1 MMNVNIL
8 NNTIK
13 GIVQQIPLV
22 NSFFTTTP
30 YESWNVK
37 EVQYGS
43 VSFVITKVSTRE
55 STTTYD
61 AVIYYADRLLEDNA
75 NKDSIHSDSAVVIQ
89 TIVGALNQSGDYL
102 EVSYPVGITLF
113 EQDFADSLAGG
124 YASLTIAT
132 EGMGECF
139 EEFDIPQ
146 IVGTSAYYT
155 KEEINELFP
164 LRNELSTVA
173 YTGLFADLRGIP
185 DLVTTQQY
193 NITNEGFNTEIS
205 ALKQQIQGGVKE
217 SYFNEWKTGIENEL
231 DDKIARVDY
240 ETTTSRIDNKIGLL
254 DKAVESRVDKNTF
267 NRFADSVQTE
277 LEDRVTKQQYNAVN
291 DRIDGLQTAIGDK
304 VSVQQYNGLVAKD
317 ESITKELENRVT
329 KQQFAQLDKAVDDAL
344 DSIADKA
351 DKSSLDSFIDGQNTI
366 NVNLAVELKNKVSVP
381 YYETEMAVINSE
393 LDGKVSRTEF
403 DHYADNMDKTTE
415 SLQTAIDAKV
425 GTSTFTGKMTEIDNA
440 LADRV
445 TTQQYNS
452 VNNRIDGL
460 QTAIDAKVGVDQLE
474 DFGEGVN
481 VVITNLAVEVANKL
495 DADYF
500 EGFRENIENE
510 VDSKVSRQSFDQF
523 AENVYTK
530 TQSDTIVTTKI
541 DRSFNAYIG
550 SEEFKEL
557 VADSIDENLE
567 MVVEDVTEEV
577 RGKLDEL
584 VGEEVNEQIG
594 QFVTIDELEDA
605 VSSQYNDYIGSEEFR
620 DSIDQLVADRIETQ
634 TGGFVTKTEL
644 ASKNYVSKYYVD
656 GAIVSVTN
664 ETDDKIQVLREEI
677 PSIELDNY
685 YTKEEVDA
693 KIANSGGTGADV
705 DLTDYYTKNEVNA
718 ELEKYYTKTEVDAI
732 IGDIGSV
739 LNAILY
745 EK

>member
-13 GIVQQIPLV
+13 GIVEQIPLV

-43 VSFVITKVSTRE
+43 VSFVITKISTRE

-89 TIVGALNQSGDYL
+89 TIVGALNQYGDYL

-124 YASLTIAT
+124 YASITIAT

-139 EEFDIPQ
+139 DEFDIPQ

-164 LRNELSTVA
+164 LRNDLSTVA
-173 YTGLFADLRGIP
+173 YTGLFADLRGVP

-193 NITNEGFNTEIS
+193 NITNEGFNAEIS

-217 SYFNEWKTGIENEL
+217 SYFNEWKTGIETEL
-231 DDKIARVDY
+231 GDKIARVDY

-254 DKAVESRVDKNTF
+254 DKAVESRVDNKTF
-267 NRFADSVQTE
+267 NGFAESVQTE
-277 LEDRVTKQQYNAVN
+277 LADRVTTQQYNAVN

-317 ESITKELENRVT
+317 ESITKEL
-329 KQQFAQLDKAVDDAL
+329 
-344 DSIADKA
+344 ADKA
-351 DKSSLDSFIDGQNTI
+351 DKSALDSFIDGQNTI

-393 LDGKVSRTEF
+393 IDGKVSRTEF
-403 DHYADNMDKTTE
+403 DHYADNVDKTIE

-425 GTSTFTGKMTEIDNA
+425 STSTFTGKMTEIDKS

-445 TTQQYNS
+445 TTQQYNA

-460 QTAIDAKVGVDQLE
+460 QTAIDAKVGADQLE

-500 EGFRENIENE
+500 EWFRENIENE

-530 TQSDTIVTTKI
+530 KQTDTIVTTKI

-567 MVVEDVTEEV
+567 MVVEDVTEKV
-577 RGKLDEL
+577 RGRLDEL

-634 TGGFVTKTEL
+634 TGGFVSKTEL

-664 ETDDKIQVLREEI
+664 ETDDKIQSLREEI

-693 KIANSGGTGADV
+693 KIANSGGGSADV

>member
-8 NNTIK
+8 NDTIK

-89 TIVGALNQSGDYL
+89 TIVGALNQCGDYL

-113 EQDFADSLAGG
+113 EQDFTDSLAGG

-173 YTGLFADLRGIP
+173 YTGLFADLRGVP

-231 DDKIARVDY
+231 GDKIARVDY

-254 DKAVESRVDKNTF
+254 DKAVESRVDKDTF

-277 LEDRVTKQQYNAVN
+277 LEDRVT
-291 DRIDGLQTAIGDK
+291 T
-304 VSVQQYNGLVAKD
+304 QQYNGLVAKD

-329 KQQFAQLDKAVDDAL
+329 KSTFAQLDKAVDDAL

-403 DHYADNMDKTTE
+403 DHYADNMDKTIE

-425 GTSTFTGKMTEIDNA
+425 STNTFTGKMTEIDNA

-452 VNNRIDGL
+452 VNNRIDGI
-460 QTAIDAKVGVDQLE
+460 QTAIDAKVGADQLE

-530 TQSDTIVTTKI
+530 QQTDTIVTTKI

-644 ASKNYVSKYYVD
+644 TSKNYVSKYYVD

-664 ETDDKIQVLREEI
+664 ETDDKIQALREEI

-693 KIANSGGTGADV
+693 KIANSGGGTADV

>member
-8 NNTIK
+8 NDTIK

-89 TIVGALNQSGDYL
+89 TIVGALNQCGDYL

-173 YTGLFADLRGIP
+173 YTGLFADLRGVP

-193 NITNEGFNTEIS
+193 NITNEGFNNEIS

-217 SYFNEWKTGIENEL
+217 SYFNKWKSGIENEL
-231 DDKIARVDY
+231 DDKISRVDY

-254 DKAVESRVDKNTF
+254 DKAVESRVDKETF
-267 NRFADSVQTE
+267 NGFADSVQTE
-277 LEDRVTKQQYNAVN
+277 LEDRVT
-291 DRIDGLQTAIGDK
+291 T
-304 VSVQQYNGLVAKD
+304 QQYNGLVAKD

-415 SLQTAIDAKV
+415 SLQTAIDSKV
-425 GTSTFTGKMTEIDNA
+425 STSTFTGKMTEIDNA

-460 QTAIDAKVGVDQLE
+460 QTAIDAKVGADQLE

-530 TQSDTIVTTKI
+530 QQTDTIVTTKI

-644 ASKNYVSKYYVD
+644 TSKNYVSKYYVD

-664 ETDDKIQVLREEI
+664 ETDDKIQALREEI

-693 KIANSGGTGADV
+693 KIANSGGAGADV

>member
-8 NNTIK
+8 NDTIK

-89 TIVGALNQSGDYL
+89 TIVGALNQCGDYL

-113 EQDFADSLAGG
+113 EQDFTDSLAGG

-217 SYFNEWKTGIENEL
+217 SYFNEWKSGIENEL

-254 DKAVESRVDKNTF
+254 DKAVESRVDKETF
-267 NRFADSVQTE
+267 NGFVDSVQTE
-277 LEDRVTKQQYNAVN
+277 LEDRVT
-291 DRIDGLQTAIGDK
+291 T
-304 VSVQQYNGLVAKD
+304 QQYNGLVAKD

-403 DHYADNMDKTTE
+403 DHYADNMDKTIE

-425 GTSTFTGKMTEIDNA
+425 STSTFTGKMTEIDNA

-452 VNNRIDGL
+452 VNNRIDGI
-460 QTAIDAKVGVDQLE
+460 QTAIDAKVGADQLE

-530 TQSDTIVTTKI
+530 QQTDTIVTTKI

-664 ETDDKIQVLREEI
+664 ETDDKIQALREDI

>member
-75 NKDSIHSDSAVVIQ
+75 NKESIHSDSAVVIQ
-89 TIVGALNQSGDYL
+89 TIVGALNQCGDYL

-139 EEFDIPQ
+139 DEFDIPQ

-164 LRNELSTVA
+164 LRNDLSTVA
-173 YTGLFADLRGIP
+173 YTGLFADLRGVP

-193 NITNEGFNTEIS
+193 NITNEGFNNEIS
-205 ALKQQIQGGVKE
+205 ALKQQIQGSVKE

-254 DKAVESRVDKNTF
+254 DKAVESRVDKEQF
-267 NRFADSVQTE
+267 NRFAEGIQTE
-277 LEDRVTKQQYNAVN
+277 LA
-291 DRIDGLQTAIGDK
+291 DK
-304 VSVQQYNGLVAKD
+304 VTTQQYNGLVAKD

-329 KQQFAQLDKAVDDAL
+329 KQEFAQLDKAVDDAL

-351 DKSSLDSFIDGQNTI
+351 DKSALDSFIEGQNTI

-403 DHYADNMDKTTE
+403 DHYAGNMGKTIE

-425 GTSTFTGKMTEIDNA
+425 STSTFTGKMTEIDNA

-445 TTQQYNS
+445 TKQQYNA

-460 QTAIDAKVGVDQLE
+460 QTAIDAKVGADQLE

-500 EGFRENIENE
+500 EGFRESIENE

-530 TQSDTIVTTKI
+530 KQTDTIVTNKI

-693 KIANSGGTGADV
+693 KIANSGGAGADV

>member
-8 NNTIK
+8 NDTIK

-89 TIVGALNQSGDYL
+89 TIVGALNQCGDYL

-113 EQDFADSLAGG
+113 EQDFTDSLAGG

-155 KEEINELFP
+155 KEEIKELFP

-193 NITNEGFNTEIS
+193 NTTNEGFNTEIS

-217 SYFNEWKTGIENEL
+217 SYFNEWKSGIENEL

-277 LEDRVTKQQYNAVN
+277 LEDRVTKQQYN
-291 DRIDGLQTAIGDK
+291 
-304 VSVQQYNGLVAKD
+304 GLVAKD
-317 ESITKELENRVT
+317 ESITKELDNRVT

-425 GTSTFTGKMTEIDNA
+425 STSTFTGKMTEIDKA

-460 QTAIDAKVGVDQLE
+460 KTAIDAKVGADQLE

-530 TQSDTIVTTKI
+530 QQTDTIVTTKI

-644 ASKNYVSKYYVD
+644 TSKNYVSKYYVD

-664 ETDDKIQVLREEI
+664 ETDDKIQSLREEI

-693 KIANSGGTGADV
+693 KIANSGGAGADV

>member
-89 TIVGALNQSGDYL
+89 TIVGALNQCGDYL

-113 EQDFADSLAGG
+113 EQDFTDSLAGG

-254 DKAVESRVDKNTF
+254 DKAVESRVDKKTF
-267 NRFADSVQTE
+267 NGFADSVQTE
-277 LEDRVTKQQYNAVN
+277 LADRVT
-291 DRIDGLQTAIGDK
+291 T
-304 VSVQQYNGLVAKD
+304 QQYNGLVAKD

-393 LDGKVSRTEF
+393 LDGKVARTEF

-425 GTSTFTGKMTEIDNA
+425 STSTFTGKMTEIDNA

-460 QTAIDAKVGVDQLE
+460 KTAIDAKVGADQLE

-530 TQSDTIVTTKI
+530 QQTDTIVTTKI

-644 ASKNYVSKYYVD
+644 TSKNYVSKYYVD

-664 ETDDKIQVLREEI
+664 ETDDKIQSLREEI

-693 KIANSGGTGADV
+693 KIANSGGGTADV

>member
-89 TIVGALNQSGDYL
+89 TIVGALNQCGDYL

-139 EEFDIPQ
+139 DEFDIPQ

-164 LRNELSTVA
+164 LRNDLSTVA
-173 YTGLFADLRGIP
+173 YTGLFADLRGVP

-254 DKAVESRVDKNTF
+254 DKAVESRVDKEQF
-267 NRFADSVQTE
+267 NRFAEGVQTE
-277 LEDRVTKQQYNAVN
+277 LADRVT
-291 DRIDGLQTAIGDK
+291 T
-304 VSVQQYNGLVAKD
+304 QQYNGLVAKD
-317 ESITKELENRVT
+317 ASITKELENRVT
-329 KQQFAQLDKAVDDAL
+329 KQEFAQLDKAIDDAL

-351 DKSSLDSFIDGQNTI
+351 DKSALDSFIEGQNTI

-403 DHYADNMDKTTE
+403 DHYAGNMGKTIE

-425 GTSTFTGKMTEIDNA
+425 STSTFTGKMTEIDNA

-445 TTQQYNS
+445 TTQQYNA

-460 QTAIDAKVGVDQLE
+460 KTAIDAKVGADQLE

-530 TQSDTIVTTKI
+530 KQTDTIVTNKI

-664 ETDDKIQVLREEI
+664 ETDDKIQSLREEI

-693 KIANSGGTGADV
+693 KIANSGGGTADV

>member
-89 TIVGALNQSGDYL
+89 TIVGALNQCGDYL

-139 EEFDIPQ
+139 DEFDIPQ

-164 LRNELSTVA
+164 LRNDLSTVA
-173 YTGLFADLRGIP
+173 YTGLFADLRGVP

-205 ALKQQIQGGVKE
+205 ALKQQIQGSVKE

-254 DKAVESRVDKNTF
+254 DKAVESRVDKEQF
-267 NRFADSVQTE
+267 NRFAEGIQTE
-277 LEDRVTKQQYNAVN
+277 LA
-291 DRIDGLQTAIGDK
+291 DK
-304 VSVQQYNGLVAKD
+304 VTTQQYNGLVAKD

-329 KQQFAQLDKAVDDAL
+329 KQEFAQLDKAVDDAL

-351 DKSSLDSFIDGQNTI
+351 DKSALDSFIDGQNTI

-403 DHYADNMDKTTE
+403 DHYADNMGKTIE

-425 GTSTFTGKMTEIDNA
+425 STSTFTGKMTEIDNA

-445 TTQQYNS
+445 TKQEYNA

-460 QTAIDAKVGVDQLE
+460 QTAIDAKVGADQLE

-500 EGFRENIENE
+500 EGFRESIENE

-530 TQSDTIVTTKI
+530 KQTDTIVTNKI

-644 ASKNYVSKYYVD
+644 SSKNYVSKYYVD

-664 ETDDKIQVLREEI
+664 ETDDKIQSLREEI

-693 KIANSGGTGADV
+693 KIANSGGAGADV

>member
-8 NNTIK
+8 NDTIK

-89 TIVGALNQSGDYL
+89 TIVGALNQCGDYL

-113 EQDFADSLAGG
+113 EQDFTDSLAGG

-155 KEEINELFP
+155 KEEINDLFP

-231 DDKIARVDY
+231 DDKISRVDY

-254 DKAVESRVDKNTF
+254 DKAVESRVDKETF
-267 NRFADSVQTE
+267 NGFADSVQTE
-277 LEDRVTKQQYNAVN
+277 LEDRVT
-291 DRIDGLQTAIGDK
+291 T
-304 VSVQQYNGLVAKD
+304 QQYNGLVAKD

-425 GTSTFTGKMTEIDNA
+425 STSTFTGKMTEIDNA

-452 VNNRIDGL
+452 ANNRIDGL
-460 QTAIDAKVGVDQLE
+460 QTAIDAKVGADQLE

-530 TQSDTIVTTKI
+530 QQTDTIVTTKI

-664 ETDDKIQVLREEI
+664 ETDDKIQALREEI

-693 KIANSGGTGADV
+693 KIANSGGAGADV

>member
-89 TIVGALNQSGDYL
+89 TIVGALNQCGDYL

-139 EEFDIPQ
+139 DEFDIPQ

-164 LRNELSTVA
+164 LRNDLSTVA

-193 NITNEGFNTEIS
+193 NITNEGFNNEIS
-205 ALKQQIQGGVKE
+205 ALKQQIQGSVKE

-231 DDKIARVDY
+231 DDKIARGDY

-254 DKAVESRVDKNTF
+254 DKAVESRVDKEQF
-267 NRFADSVQTE
+267 NRFAEGIQTE
-277 LEDRVTKQQYNAVN
+277 LA
-291 DRIDGLQTAIGDK
+291 DK
-304 VSVQQYNGLVAKD
+304 VTTQQYNGLVAKD

-329 KQQFAQLDKAVDDAL
+329 KSTFAQLDKAVDDAL

-351 DKSSLDSFIDGQNTI
+351 DKSALDSFIDGQNTI

-403 DHYADNMDKTTE
+403 DHYAGNMGKTIE

-425 GTSTFTGKMTEIDNA
+425 STSTFTGKMTEIDNA

-445 TTQQYNS
+445 TKQQYNA

-460 QTAIDAKVGVDQLE
+460 QTAIDAKVGADQLE

-500 EGFRENIENE
+500 EGFRESIENE

-530 TQSDTIVTTKI
+530 KQTDTIVTNKI

-664 ETDDKIQVLREEI
+664 EIDDKIQSLREEI

-693 KIANSGGTGADV
+693 KIANSGGGTADV

>member
-75 NKDSIHSDSAVVIQ
+75 NKESIHSDSAVVIQ
-89 TIVGALNQSGDYL
+89 TIVGALNQCGDYL

-139 EEFDIPQ
+139 DEFDIPQ

-164 LRNELSTVA
+164 LRNDLSTVA
-173 YTGLFADLRGIP
+173 YTGLFADLRGVP

-205 ALKQQIQGGVKE
+205 ALKQQIQGSVKE

-254 DKAVESRVDKNTF
+254 DKAVESRVDKEQF
-267 NRFADSVQTE
+267 NRFAEGIQTE
-277 LEDRVTKQQYNAVN
+277 LA
-291 DRIDGLQTAIGDK
+291 DK
-304 VSVQQYNGLVAKD
+304 VTTQQYNGLVAKD

-329 KQQFAQLDKAVDDAL
+329 KSTFAQLDKAVDDAL

-351 DKSSLDSFIDGQNTI
+351 DKSALDSFIEGQNTI

-403 DHYADNMDKTTE
+403 DHYAGNMGKTIE

-425 GTSTFTGKMTEIDNA
+425 STSTFTGKMTEIDNA

-445 TTQQYNS
+445 TKQQYNA

-460 QTAIDAKVGVDQLE
+460 QTAIDAKVGADQLE

-530 TQSDTIVTTKI
+530 KQTDTIVTNKI

-664 ETDDKIQVLREEI
+664 ETDDKIQSLREEI

-693 KIANSGGTGADV
+693 KIANSGGGTADV

>member
-8 NNTIK
+8 NDTIK

-89 TIVGALNQSGDYL
+89 TIVGALNQCGDYL

-113 EQDFADSLAGG
+113 EQDFTDSLAGG

-139 EEFDIPQ
+139 DEFDIPQ

-164 LRNELSTVA
+164 LRNDLSTVA

-205 ALKQQIQGGVKE
+205 ALKQQIQGSVKE

-231 DDKIARVDY
+231 GDKIARGDY

-254 DKAVESRVDKNTF
+254 DKAVESRVDKEQF

-277 LEDRVTKQQYNAVN
+277 LK
-291 DRIDGLQTAIGDK
+291 DK
-304 VSVQQYNGLVAKD
+304 VTTQQYNGLVAKD

-393 LDGKVSRTEF
+393 LEGKVSRTEF
-403 DHYADNMDKTTE
+403 DHYADNMGKTIE
-415 SLQTAIDAKV
+415 GLQTAIDAKV
-425 GTSTFTGKMTEIDNA
+425 STSTFTGKMTEIDNA

-445 TTQQYNS
+445 TTQQYNA

-460 QTAIDAKVGVDQLE
+460 KTAIDAKVGAEQLE

-530 TQSDTIVTTKI
+530 KQTDTIVTNKI
-541 DRSFNAYIG
+541 DRSFSAYIG

-577 RGKLDEL
+577 RGRLDEL

-634 TGGFVTKTEL
+634 TGGFVSKTEL

-664 ETDDKIQVLREEI
+664 ETDAKIQVLREEI

-693 KIANSGGTGADV
+693 KIANSGGGTADV

>member
-8 NNTIK
+8 NDTIK

-89 TIVGALNQSGDYL
+89 TIVGALNQCGDYL

-113 EQDFADSLAGG
+113 EQDFTDSLAGG

-217 SYFNEWKTGIENEL
+217 SYFNEWKSGIENEL

-254 DKAVESRVDKNTF
+254 DKAVESRVDKETF
-267 NRFADSVQTE
+267 NGFVDSVQTE
-277 LEDRVTKQQYNAVN
+277 LEDRVT
-291 DRIDGLQTAIGDK
+291 T
-304 VSVQQYNGLVAKD
+304 QQYNGLVAKD

-403 DHYADNMDKTTE
+403 DHYADNMDKTIE

-425 GTSTFTGKMTEIDNA
+425 STSTFTGKMTEIDNA

-452 VNNRIDGL
+452 VNNRIDGI
-460 QTAIDAKVGVDQLE
+460 QTAIDAKVGADQLE

-530 TQSDTIVTTKI
+530 QQTDTIVTTKI

-664 ETDDKIQVLREEI
+664 ETDDKIQSLREEI

-693 KIANSGGTGADV
+693 KIANSGGGTADV